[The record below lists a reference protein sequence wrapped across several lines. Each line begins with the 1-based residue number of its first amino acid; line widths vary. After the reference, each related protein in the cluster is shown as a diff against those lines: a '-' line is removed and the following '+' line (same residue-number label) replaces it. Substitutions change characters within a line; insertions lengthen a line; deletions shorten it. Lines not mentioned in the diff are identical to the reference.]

1 MHNRRVASATHV
13 ESRFRPETGLKWI
26 GGFFAYGLGMTV
38 LYASTGVGLPCPF
51 RIVTGWN
58 CPLCGGTR
66 MGDALLHLDIGA
78 AFAYNPMALVGL
90 LVLATLGGLWTVQ
103 LAGGPAVRLP
113 KRVRDRLTA
122 VRPTTWLAA
131 GVIGMVGYTILRNL

>member
-1 MHNRRVASATHV
+1 VASATHV
-13 ESRFRPETGLKWI
+13 ESRFRPDTGLKWI

-51 RIVTGWN
+51 RMVTGWN

-90 LVLATLGGLWTVQ
+90 LVLATLGVLWTVQ

-131 GVIGMVGYTILRNL
+131 GVVGMVGYTILRNL

>member
-1 MHNRRVASATHV
+1 MHNRRVASV
-13 ESRFRPETGLKWI
+13 ERVETRFRPDTGLKWI
-26 GGFFAYGLGMTV
+26 GGFFAYGLGMSV

-51 RIVTGWN
+51 RMITGWN

-66 MGDALLHLDIGA
+66 MGDALLHLEVGA
-78 AFAYNPMALVGL
+78 AFAYNPAALVGL
-90 LVLATLGGLWTVQ
+90 AVLATLAMLWTVQ

-113 KRVRDRLTA
+113 KLVRDRLPA

>member
-1 MHNRRVASATHV
+1 MHNRRVASVTHV
-13 ESRFRPETGLKWI
+13 ESRFRPDTGLKWI

-51 RIVTGWN
+51 RMVTGWN

-90 LVLATLGGLWTVQ
+90 VAVATLGVLWTVQ

-113 KRVRDRLTA
+113 KLVRDRLAA
-122 VRPTTWLAA
+122 VRPMTWLAA

>member
-1 MHNRRVASATHV
+1 MTHV
-13 ESRFRPETGLKWI
+13 ESRFRPDTGLKWI

-51 RIVTGWN
+51 RMVTGWN

-66 MGDALLHLDIGA
+66 MGDALLHLDVGA

-90 LVLATLGGLWTVQ
+90 VVLATLGVLWTVQ

-113 KRVRDRLTA
+113 KLVRDRLAA
-122 VRPTTWLAA
+122 VRPMTWLAA

>member
-1 MHNRRVASATHV
+1 MHNRRVASV
-13 ESRFRPETGLKWI
+13 ERVETRFRPDTGLKWI
-26 GGFFAYGLGMTV
+26 GGFFAYGLGMSV

-51 RIVTGWN
+51 RMITGWN

-66 MGDALLHLDIGA
+66 MGDALLHLEVGA
-78 AFAYNPMALVGL
+78 AFAYNRVALVGL
-90 LVLATLGGLWTVQ
+90 AVLATLAMLWTVQ

-113 KRVRDRLTA
+113 KLVRNRLAA

>member
-1 MHNRRVASATHV
+1 VTHV
-13 ESRFRPETGLKWI
+13 ESRFRPDTGLKWI
-26 GGFFAYGLGMTV
+26 GGFFAYGLGMTA

-51 RIVTGWN
+51 RMVTGWN

-90 LVLATLGGLWTVQ
+90 LVLATLGVLWTVQ

-122 VRPTTWLAA
+122 ARPTTWLTA
-131 GVIGMVGYTILRNL
+131 GVVGMVGYTILRNL

>member
-1 MHNRRVASATHV
+1 MHNREVASVART
-13 ESRFRPETGLKWI
+13 ESRFGPDTGLKWI
-26 GGFFAYGLGMTV
+26 AGFFAYGLGMTV

-51 RIVTGWN
+51 RMITGWN

-66 MGDALLHLDIGA
+66 MGDALLHLDVGV
-78 AFAYNPMALVGL
+78 AFAYNPVALLGL
-90 LVLATLGGLWTVQ
+90 VVLATLAVLWTVQ

-113 KRVRDRLTA
+113 KLVRDRLAA
-122 VRPTTWLAA
+122 VPPTTWLAA

>member
-1 MHNRRVASATHV
+1 MHNRQVASVAPV
-13 ESRFRPETGLKWI
+13 ESRFRPDSGLKWI

-51 RIVTGWN
+51 RMITGWN

-90 LVLATLGGLWTVQ
+90 VVLATLGVLWTVQ

-113 KRVRDRLTA
+113 KQVRDRLAA
-122 VRPTTWLAA
+122 VRPTTWLTA
-131 GVIGMVGYTILRNL
+131 GIVSMVGYTILRNL

>member
-1 MHNRRVASATHV
+1 MHNRRVASVARV
-13 ESRFRPETGLKWI
+13 ESRFRPDTGLKWI

-51 RIVTGWN
+51 RMVTGWN

-78 AFAYNPMALVGL
+78 AFGYNPMALVGL
-90 LVLATLGGLWTVQ
+90 VAVATLGVLWTVQ

-113 KRVRDRLTA
+113 KLVRDRLAA
-122 VRPTTWLAA
+122 VRPMTWLAA
-131 GVIGMVGYTILRNL
+131 GVVSMVGYTILRNL

>member
-1 MHNRRVASATHV
+1 M
-13 ESRFRPETGLKWI
+13 GLKWI
-26 GGFFAYGLGMTV
+26 GGFFAYGLGMTA

-51 RIVTGWN
+51 RMITGWN

-78 AFAYNPMALVGL
+78 AFGYNPMALVGL
-90 LVLATLGGLWTVQ
+90 VAVATLGVLWTVQ

-113 KRVRDRLTA
+113 KLVRDRLAA
-122 VRPTTWLAA
+122 VRQTTWLAA
-131 GVIGMVGYTILRNL
+131 GIIGMVGYTILRNL

>member
-1 MHNRRVASATHV
+1 VASV
-13 ESRFRPETGLKWI
+13 ERVETRFRPDTGLKWI
-26 GGFFAYGLGMTV
+26 GGFFAYGLGMSV

-51 RIVTGWN
+51 RMVTGWN

-66 MGDALLHLDIGA
+66 MGDALLHLEVGA
-78 AFAYNPMALVGL
+78 AFAYNPVALVGL
-90 LVLATLGGLWTVQ
+90 AVLATLAMLWTVQ

-113 KRVRDRLTA
+113 KLVRDRLAA

>member
-1 MHNRRVASATHV
+1 MHNRQVASVAPV
-13 ESRFRPETGLKWI
+13 ESRFRPDSGLKWI

-51 RIVTGWN
+51 RMITGWN

-78 AFAYNPMALVGL
+78 AFAYNPVALVGL
-90 LVLATLGGLWTVQ
+90 LVLATLGMLWTVQ

-113 KRVRDRLTA
+113 KRVRDRPTA
-122 VRPTTWLAA
+122 VRPTTWLIA
-131 GVIGMVGYTILRNL
+131 GIVSIVGYTILRNL

>member
-1 MHNRRVASATHV
+1 MTHV
-13 ESRFRPETGLKWI
+13 ESRFRPDTGLKWI

-51 RIVTGWN
+51 RMVTGWN

-90 LVLATLGGLWTVQ
+90 LVLATLGVLWTVQ

-131 GVIGMVGYTILRNL
+131 GVVGMVGYTILRNL

>member
-1 MHNRRVASATHV
+1 VTHV
-13 ESRFRPETGLKWI
+13 ESRFRPDTGLKWI

-51 RIVTGWN
+51 RMVTGWN

-90 LVLATLGGLWTVQ
+90 LVLATLGVLWTVQ

-131 GVIGMVGYTILRNL
+131 GVVGMVGYTILRNL

>member
-1 MHNRRVASATHV
+1 VARV
-13 ESRFRPETGLKWI
+13 ESRFRPDTGLKWI

-58 CPLCGGTR
+58 CPLCGGTL

-78 AFAYNPMALVGL
+78 AFTYNPVALLALV
-90 LVLATLGGLWTVQ
+90 VLAALGMLWTVQ

-113 KRVRDRLTA
+113 RLVRDRLTS

-131 GVIGMVGYTILRNL
+131 GAIGMVGYTILRNL

>member
-1 MHNRRVASATHV
+1 MTRV
-13 ESRFRPETGLKWI
+13 ESRFRPDMGLKWI
-26 GGFFAYGLGMTV
+26 GGFFAYGLGMTA

-51 RIVTGWN
+51 RMITGWN

-78 AFAYNPMALVGL
+78 AFGYNPMALVGL
-90 LVLATLGGLWTVQ
+90 VAVATLGVLWTVQ

-113 KRVRDRLTA
+113 KLVRDRLAA
-122 VRPTTWLAA
+122 VRQTTWLAA
-131 GVIGMVGYTILRNL
+131 GIIGMVGYTILRNL

>member
-1 MHNRRVASATHV
+1 MHNRRVASV
-13 ESRFRPETGLKWI
+13 ERVETRFRPDTGLKWI
-26 GGFFAYGLGMTV
+26 GGFFAYGLGMSV

-51 RIVTGWN
+51 RMVTGWN

-66 MGDALLHLDIGA
+66 MGDALLHLEVGA
-78 AFAYNPMALVGL
+78 AFAYNPVALVGL
-90 LVLATLGGLWTVQ
+90 AVLATLAMLWTVQ

-113 KRVRDRLTA
+113 KLVRDRLAA

>member
-1 MHNRRVASATHV
+1 MTRV
-13 ESRFRPETGLKWI
+13 ESRFRPDMGLKWI
-26 GGFFAYGLGMTV
+26 GGFFAYGLGMTA

-51 RIVTGWN
+51 RMITGWN

-78 AFAYNPMALVGL
+78 AFGYNPMALVGL
-90 LVLATLGGLWTVQ
+90 VAVATLGVLWTVQ

-113 KRVRDRLTA
+113 KLVRDRLAA
-122 VRPTTWLAA
+122 VRPMTWLAA

>member
-1 MHNRRVASATHV
+1 VASV
-13 ESRFRPETGLKWI
+13 ERVETRFRPDTGLKWI
-26 GGFFAYGLGMTV
+26 GGFFAYGLGMSV

-51 RIVTGWN
+51 RMITGWN

-66 MGDALLHLDIGA
+66 MGDALLHLEVGA
-78 AFAYNPMALVGL
+78 AFAYNPAALVGL
-90 LVLATLGGLWTVQ
+90 AVLATLAMLWTVQ

-113 KRVRDRLTA
+113 KLVRDRLAA

>member
-1 MHNRRVASATHV
+1 MHNRRVASV
-13 ESRFRPETGLKWI
+13 ERVENRFRPDTGLKWI
-26 GGFFAYGLGMTV
+26 GGFFAYGMGMSV

-51 RIVTGWN
+51 RMITGWN

-66 MGDALLHLDIGA
+66 MGDALLHLEVGA
-78 AFAYNPMALVGL
+78 AFAYNPVALVGL
-90 LVLATLGGLWTVQ
+90 AVLATLAMLWTVQ

-113 KRVRDRLTA
+113 KLVRDRLAA

-131 GVIGMVGYTILRNL
+131 GVIGLVGYTILRNL

>member
-1 MHNRRVASATHV
+1 VASV
-13 ESRFRPETGLKWI
+13 ERVETRFRPDTGLKWI
-26 GGFFAYGLGMTV
+26 GGFFAYGLGMSV

-51 RIVTGWN
+51 RMITGWN

-66 MGDALLHLDIGA
+66 MGDALLHLEVGA
-78 AFAYNPMALVGL
+78 AFAHNPAALVGL
-90 LVLATLGGLWTVQ
+90 AVLATLAILWTVQ

-113 KRVRDRLTA
+113 KLVRDRLAA

>member
-1 MHNRRVASATHV
+1 MHNRRVASVTRV
-13 ESRFRPETGLKWI
+13 ESRFRPDTGLKWI

-51 RIVTGWN
+51 RMITGWN

-78 AFAYNPMALVGL
+78 AFGYNPMALVGL
-90 LVLATLGGLWTVQ
+90 VVLATLGVLWTVQ

-113 KRVRDRLTA
+113 KLVRDRLAA
-122 VRPTTWLAA
+122 VRQTTWLAA
-131 GVIGMVGYTILRNL
+131 GVIGMAGYTILRNL

>member
-1 MHNRRVASATHV
+1 MTHV
-13 ESRFRPETGLKWI
+13 ESRFRPDTGLKWI

-51 RIVTGWN
+51 RMVTGWN

-90 LVLATLGGLWTVQ
+90 VVVATLGVLWTVQ

-113 KRVRDRLTA
+113 KLVRDRLAA
-122 VRPTTWLAA
+122 VRPMTWLAA

>member
-1 MHNRRVASATHV
+1 VTHV
-13 ESRFRPETGLKWI
+13 ESRFRPDTGLKWI

-51 RIVTGWN
+51 RMVTGWN

-78 AFAYNPMALVGL
+78 AFAYNPVALVGL
-90 LVLATLGGLWTVQ
+90 LVLATLGMLWTVQ

-122 VRPTTWLAA
+122 VRPTTWLTA
-131 GVIGMVGYTILRNL
+131 GVVGMVGYTILRNL

>member
-1 MHNRRVASATHV
+1 VASVTRV
-13 ESRFRPETGLKWI
+13 ESRFRPDTGLKWI

-51 RIVTGWN
+51 RMITGWN

-78 AFAYNPMALVGL
+78 AFVYNPMALVGL
-90 LVLATLGGLWTVQ
+90 VVLVALTVLWTVQ

-113 KRVRDRLTA
+113 KLVRDRLAA
-122 VRPTTWLAA
+122 VRQTTWLAA

>member
-1 MHNRRVASATHV
+1 MHNRRVASVARV
-13 ESRFRPETGLKWI
+13 ESHFRPDTGLKWI

-51 RIVTGWN
+51 RMITGWN

-66 MGDALLHLDIGA
+66 MGDALLHLDVGA

-90 LVLATLGGLWTVQ
+90 VVLATLGVLWTVQ

-113 KRVRDRLTA
+113 KLVRYRLAA

>member
-1 MHNRRVASATHV
+1 MHNRRVANEARV

-51 RIVTGWN
+51 RMITGWN

-78 AFAYNPMALVGL
+78 AFAYNPVALLGL
-90 LVLATLGGLWTVQ
+90 VVLATVAVLWMVQ
-103 LAGGPAVRLP
+103 LARGPAVRLP
-113 KRVRDRLTA
+113 KLVRYRLAA
-122 VRPTTWLAA
+122 VRPTVWLAA
-131 GVIGMVGYTILRNL
+131 GVIGIVGYTILRNL

>member
-1 MHNRRVASATHV
+1 MHNRRVASV
-13 ESRFRPETGLKWI
+13 ERVETRFRPDTGLKWI
-26 GGFFAYGLGMTV
+26 GGFFAYGLGMSV

-51 RIVTGWN
+51 RMITGWN

-66 MGDALLHLDIGA
+66 MGDALLHLEVGA
-78 AFAYNPMALVGL
+78 AFAYNPAALVGL
-90 LVLATLGGLWTVQ
+90 AVLATLAMLWTVQ

-113 KRVRDRLTA
+113 KLVRDRLAA

>member
-1 MHNRRVASATHV
+1 MHNRRVASV
-13 ESRFRPETGLKWI
+13 ERVETRFRPGTGLKWI

-51 RIVTGWN
+51 RMVTGWN

-90 LVLATLGGLWTVQ
+90 LVLAALGVLWTVQ
-103 LAGGPAVRLP
+103 LTGGPAVRLP

-122 VRPTTWLAA
+122 VRRTTWLTA
-131 GVIGMVGYTILRNL
+131 GVVGMVGYTILRNL